1 MAAPFFFF
9 LNSTRASQVVPVV
22 KNMPAGDVR
31 DIRSLGQDDPWR
43 RKLQPTLVFL
53 PGESHGQWSL
63 EDYSP

>member
-1 MAAPFFFF
+1 M
-9 LNSTRASQVVPVV
+9 V

-31 DIRSLGQDDPWR
+31 DVPSLGQDDPWR